1 MNENNTINLNT
12 ERKPGGLY
20 RNIKMSVKTADK
32 LILVGIIVLIA
43 CMIFAV
49 SHAGFT
55 VTFNT
60 DGGSQIDN
68 QKVMYGQL
76 VDIEENPVKNLLIEA
91 QDRTFKF
98 SCVSMGNPHAI
109 TIVED
114 VKNFNVERYGKIIE
128 VDKHFPKRINVEF
141 IQIIDR
147 NHIKMR
153 VWERG
158 AGETLACGTG
168 ACASVVSCIINDLTD
183 RKVTVELLGG
193 NLEIEWNKEDNL
205 VYMTGPAVTVFEGEL
220 T

>member
-68 QKVMYGQL
+68 QKVMYGRL
-76 VDIEENPVKNLLIEA
+76 VDVEENPVKEGY
-91 QDRTFKF
+91 TFTGWYLDKYCTKQF
-98 SCVSMGNPHAI
+98 DVNKDTVSDSLTLYSG
-109 TIVED
+109 
-114 VKNFNVERYGKIIE
+114 
-128 VDKHFPKRINVEF
+128 
-141 IQIIDR
+141 
-147 NHIKMR
+147 
-153 VWERG
+153 WE
-158 AGETLACGTG
+158 
-168 ACASVVSCIINDLTD
+168 
-183 RKVTVELLGG
+183 K
-193 NLEIEWNKEDNL
+193 K
-205 VYMTGPAVTVFEGEL
+205 
-220 T
+220 